1 MIGKLKASTTKTAG
15 GKPVNINGQSR
26 LNIDFKFNGL
36 TFLRRLTFSLHSEL
50 IDWLSIQY

>member
-50 IDWLSIQY
+50 ID